1 MYTQCPQCKTIFRLR
16 VEQLRC
22 GQGETRC
29 HRCKINFNAL
39 AAINPTP
46 ENISFFSF
54 DAYRIP
60 TLEENQAVENINMG
74 GTVSDRRQSKRESQH
89 STENNTKE
97 TDAEQTGTQLTTT
110 NGTHHTTAPWGRASQ
125 LFPDKPLFWQG
136 GTIALTLLFFSQIIL
151 FNGQQ
156 LAHSKLFRP
165 FLKTINP
172 WLGDYHN
179 TAELSVLDSKLEPIE
194 SADNLLQLYILVKN
208 TAAFP
213 QALPNIKLTL
223 LKPNNQPFASR
234 TFYPSDYQLPQ
245 RLDSDTLPPVVI
257 TEILLKITDP
267 MQENIGYKF
276 TFL

>member
-29 HRCKINFNAL
+29 YHCKINFNAL

-60 TLEENQAVENINMG
+60 TLEENQAVENINKG
-74 GTVSDRRQSKRESQH
+74 GPVSDRRKSKRESE
-89 STENNTKE
+89 SNAENNIKE
-97 TDAEQTGTQLTTT
+97 TGTDNTGTQLTTT
-110 NGTHHTTAPWGRASQ
+110 TGTSHTTAPWGRASQ

-136 GTIALTLLFFSQIIL
+136 GTIGLILLFCGQIIL
-151 FNGQQ
+151 FNSQQ
-156 LAHSKLFRP
+156 LARSKLFRP
-165 FLKTINP
+165 LLKTINP
-172 WLGDYHN
+172 WLGHYHN
-179 TAELSVLDSKLEPIE
+179 IAELSVLDSKLEPIE
-194 SADNLLQLYILVKN
+194 SADNLLQLHILVKN

-213 QALPNIKLTL
+213 QSLPNIKLTL

-234 TFYPSDYQLPQ
+234 IFYPSDYQLPQ
-245 RLDSDTLPPVVI
+245 IPDSDTLPPAAI
-257 TEILLKITDP
+257 TEISLSISDP

>member
-29 HRCKINFNAL
+29 HLCKINFNAL

-60 TLEENQAVENINMG
+60 TLEETQAVENINMG
-74 GTVSDRRQSKRESQH
+74 GAVSDRRHSKRESAQQ
-89 STENNTKE
+89 TENIPKE

-110 NGTHHTTAPWGRASQ
+110 NGVSHTAAPWSRASQ
-125 LFPDKPLFWQG
+125 LFPNKPLFWRG
-136 GTIALTLLFFSQIIL
+136 GTITLTLLFFSQVIL

-156 LAHSKLFRP
+156 LAHSTLFRP
-165 FLKTINP
+165 LLKAINP
-172 WLGDYHN
+172 WLGHYHN
-179 TAELSVLDSKLEPIE
+179 TAELSALDSKLEPIE
-194 SADNLLQLYILVKN
+194 SANNLLQLHILVKN

-223 LKPNNQPFASR
+223 LKSNNQPFASR
-234 TFYPSDYQLPQ
+234 IFYPSDYQLPQ
-245 RLDSDTLPPVVI
+245 IPDSDTLPPAVI
-257 TEILLKITDP
+257 TEMLLPITDP